1 MKLNL
6 KHIRLLF
13 IASCFFYLSCQPDG
27 GDLMPIKLNEG
38 RIVSTQYK
46 NNTAYQYD
54 TDRFSIKASGKW
66 ESLRGGL
73 DFVVV
78 VKNRCKCEIA
88 IDFNKVI
95 LSTSLYTEGQ
105 VGVVQADDLPV
116 LNRLIK
122 NKVGTVNENTTRIF
136 RFGGYDSNQNSK
148 TNVKYRGNEVL
159 ITIPITIKDSRVITT
174 TNHDFRFKYDSYQ
187 PEADLGGNLID

>member
-1 MKLNL
+1 MKIKFIQL
-6 KHIRLLF
+6 IF

-46 NNTAYQYD
+46 SNVAYQYD
-54 TDRFSIKASGKW
+54 TDRFSVKASGKW
-66 ESLRGGL
+66 ESLRGRLG
-73 DFVVV
+73 FVVV
-78 VKNRCKCEIA
+78 IKNRCKCEID

-95 LSTSLYTEGQ
+95 LSTSLYAEGQ
-105 VGVVQADDLPV
+105 VGVVEADDLPV

-136 RFGGYDSNQNSK
+136 RFGGYDSNQDSK
-148 TNVKYRGNEVL
+148 TNIKYRGNE
-159 ITIPITIKDSRVITT
+159 ISMTIPVTIKESKTSVT
-174 TNHDFRFKYDSYQ
+174 TNYDFRFKYDNYQ